1 MRVLDLFSGRGGF
14 CKPWADNG
22 HEVVTLDNDTDG
34 TFSSTHT
41 TNISN
46 FSPLDH
52 YPVGHFDVIL
62 AGVPCTEY
70 ARWGMRGVN
79 RTLQSMDP
87 ETIRPKNEL
96 LNEFIRIRDE
106 LKPTY
111 WVVENV
117 RSSIPFISEHLG
129 RPSVR
134 IGMRW
139 FWSNTTGFETF
150 FGPTEMK
157 LIQLAYIPKTHRHR
171 MLDKKTGKYRWVGR
185 SRRGVARKLSTIEY
199 SISEAWVCF
208 LTKDMVSWRRRASER
223 ILEIRRSR
231 GDYNRKAKESKLILP

>member
-70 ARWGMRGVN
+70 ARWACGASIAHCKVWIR
-79 RTLQSMDP
+79 RQSDQ
-87 ETIRPKNEL
+87 KNEL

-117 RSSIPFISEHLG
+117 RSSIHLFRSTWG
-129 RPSVR
+129 VR
-134 IGMRW
+134 VFALECGG
-139 FWSNTTGFETF
+139 SGLTPQG
-150 FGPTEMK
+150 
-157 LIQLAYIPKTHRHR
+157 L
-171 MLDKKTGKYRWVGR
+171 
-185 SRRGVARKLSTIEY
+185 RRFSA
-199 SISEAWVCF
+199 
-208 LTKDMVSWRRRASER
+208 RRR
-223 ILEIRRSR
+223 
-231 GDYNRKAKESKLILP
+231 